1 MRHFG
6 APQNL
11 KTEQKNQ
18 NKMKKIITIFVF
30 SFFAIQTFSQTKTGN
45 ELVAEGIA
53 KTKIKPDLANF
64 KITVTK
70 QNTIEKTAIK
80 ELNQEIE
87 KLQNVLSK
95 LGFTEKNVKISEY
108 KISKDDYENRKEFS
122 ATNTLSVD
130 FVLDNKRIE
139 GFYQEIQN
147 ENLQDVN
154 IEFETQISESLEK
167 TTRQKLVQNAILD
180 AKNNAENI
188 ATALNVKLNNVK
200 QVSKYNLRDIT
211 YSSIKMDEVK
221 FLKPRVAS
229 EMMNPKTSFD
239 KFEVMEVELEETIN
253 IVYEIANK

>member
-1 MRHFG
+1 
-6 APQNL
+6 
-11 KTEQKNQ
+11 
-18 NKMKKIITIFVF
+18 MKKIITIFIF
-30 SFFAIQTFSQTKTGN
+30 SFFTIQTFSQIKTGN

-64 KITVTK
+64 KITITK
-70 QNTIEKTAIK
+70 QNTVEKTAIK

-87 KLQNVLSK
+87 KLQNVLFK
-95 LGFTEKNVKISEY
+95 VGFTEKNVKISEY

-147 ENLQDVN
+147 ENLQDVD
-154 IEFETQISESLEK
+154 IEFETQISENLEK

-200 QVSKYNLRDIT
+200 QVSKYNLRDIA

-239 KFEVMEVELEETIN
+239 KFEVMEVEFEETIN

>member
-1 MRHFG
+1 
-6 APQNL
+6 
-11 KTEQKNQ
+11 
-18 NKMKKIITIFVF
+18 MKKIITIFIF
-30 SFFAIQTFSQTKTGN
+30 SFLAIQTFSQTKTGN

-87 KLQNVLSK
+87 KLQNVLFK
-95 LGFTEKNVKISEY
+95 QGFTEKNVKISEY

-130 FVLDNKRIE
+130 FILDNKRIE

-147 ENLQDVN
+147 ENLQDVD

-167 TTRQKLVQNAILD
+167 STRQKLVQNAILD

-188 ATALNVKLNNVK
+188 ATALSVKLNNVK
-200 QVSKYNLRDIT
+200 QVSKYNLRDIA
-211 YSSIKMDEVK
+211 YSSIKIDEVK

-229 EMMNPKTSFD
+229 AMINPKTSFD
-239 KFEVMEVELEETIN
+239 KFEVMEVELEETIT

>member
-6 APQNL
+6 APPNL
-11 KTEQKNQ
+11 KTEQKNR

-147 ENLQDVN
+147 ENLQDVD

>member
-1 MRHFG
+1 
-6 APQNL
+6 
-11 KTEQKNQ
+11 
-18 NKMKKIITIFVF
+18 MKKIITIFIF
-30 SFFAIQTFSQTKTGN
+30 SFLTIQTFSQTKSGN

-64 KITVTK
+64 KITFTK

-80 ELNQEIE
+80 DLNQEIE
-87 KLQNVLSK
+87 KLQNVLFK

-108 KISKDDYENRKEFS
+108 KISKDNYENRKEFS

-147 ENLQDVN
+147 ENLQDVD
-154 IEFETQISESLEK
+154 IEFETQISENLEK
-167 TTRQKLVQNAILD
+167 TTRQKLVQNAIID

-188 ATALNVKLNNVK
+188 ATALNVKINNVK

>member
-1 MRHFG
+1 
-6 APQNL
+6 
-11 KTEQKNQ
+11 
-18 NKMKKIITIFVF
+18 MKKIITIFIF
-30 SFFAIQTFSQTKTGN
+30 SFFTIQTFSQSKTGN

-53 KTKIKPDLANF
+53 KAKIKPDLANF
-64 KITVTK
+64 KITIAK

-87 KLQNVLSK
+87 KLQNVLVK

-108 KISKDDYENRKEFS
+108 KISKDNYENRKEFY

-147 ENLQDVN
+147 ENLQDVD
-154 IEFETQISESLEK
+154 IEFETQISENLEK

-188 ATALNVKLNNVK
+188 ATALNVKLNNIK
-200 QVSKYNLRDIT
+200 QVSKYNLRDIA

-229 EMMNPKTSFD
+229 EIMNPKTSFD
-239 KFEVMEVELEETIN
+239 KFEVMEVELEETIT

>member
-1 MRHFG
+1 
-6 APQNL
+6 
-11 KTEQKNQ
+11 
-18 NKMKKIITIFVF
+18 MKKIITIFVF

-108 KISKDDYENRKEFS
+108 KISKDDYQNRKEFS

-147 ENLQDVN
+147 ENLQDVD

>member
-1 MRHFG
+1 
-6 APQNL
+6 
-11 KTEQKNQ
+11 
-18 NKMKKIITIFVF
+18 MKRIITIFIF
-30 SFFAIQTFSQTKTGN
+30 TFFTIQTFSQTKTGN

-53 KTKIKPDLANF
+53 KSKIKPDLANF
-64 KITVTK
+64 KITITK

-87 KLQNVLSK
+87 KLQNVLFK

-108 KISKDDYENRKEFS
+108 KISKDNYENTKEFS

-147 ENLQDVN
+147 ENLQDVD
-154 IEFETQISESLEK
+154 IEFETQISENLEK

-200 QVSKYNLRDIT
+200 QVSKYNLRDIA
-211 YSSIKMDEVK
+211 YSSTKMDEVK

-239 KFEVMEVELEETIN
+239 KFEVMEVELEETIT

>member
-1 MRHFG
+1 
-6 APQNL
+6 
-11 KTEQKNQ
+11 
-18 NKMKKIITIFVF
+18 MKKIITIFIF
-30 SFFAIQTFSQTKTGN
+30 SFFSIQTFSQTKTGN

-108 KISKDDYENRKEFS
+108 KISKNDYENRKEFS

-147 ENLQDVN
+147 ENLQDVG

-167 TTRQKLVQNAILD
+167 TTRQKLVQKAILE

-211 YSSIKMDEVK
+211 YSSIQMDEVK
-221 FLKPRVAS
+221 FLKLRVAN

>member
-18 NKMKKIITIFVF
+18 NKMKIIITIFVF